1 MYKIVFYQD
10 LKGYSQVKELLIS
23 LRLKKDKNSRVNLRK
38 IEDIINKLRE
48 NGLSIGMPYIRKIN
62 EDIWEMRPL
71 RNRILF
77 FCYENEKFVL
87 LHSFVKK
94 TNKTPKKEIDKV
106 IREMNNYIKG
116 ENNE

>member
-87 LHSFVKK
+87 LHGFVKK
-94 TNKTPKKEIDKV
+94 TNKNLKKK
-106 IREMNNYIKG
+106 
-116 ENNE
+116 